1 MLRECRGFVL
11 RQVFIAKRKGPVL
24 RRTSPLLYLLKK
36 RFFTV
41 LYHLQSQI
49 GVLTNVAAGP

>member
-1 MLRECRGFVL
+1 MR
-11 RQVFIAKRKGPVL
+11 IAKHKGPVL

-49 GVLTNVAAGP
+49 GVLTNVADGP